1 MSSPCWPSSH
11 SLQLFVAP
19 WTIAHQALLCMG
31 SPRQEYWSGLPFP
44 LPRDLPDQAAD
55 SIPDCGCSI
64 HLDIVGQIPAIARSS
79 SVNTVSM
86 YYDWE
91 ITMNLYCLKPQH
103 NSLFWLIYHLI
114 LILAK
119 TFWSRYYYLHFIDV
133 ISQVTEKISRI
144 CFQTRIYRSCIY
156 RSIY

>member
-11 SLQLFVAP
+11 SLQLFAAP

-79 SVNTVSM
+79 SVNTSFSIVGCEEHNQSDFGIDHRVMSM
-86 YYDWE
+86 CRVVACVFGRG
-91 ITMNLYCLKPQH
+91 CL
-103 NSLFWLIYHLI
+103 L
-114 LILAK
+114 
-119 TFWSRYYYLHFIDV
+119 
-133 ISQVTEKISRI
+133 
-144 CFQTRIYRSCIY
+144 
-156 RSIY
+156 